1 MQTQMIHVLELI
13 KINNLLLLALRLL
26 LQINFKDKNED
37 IFLLE
42 VTFS

>member
-13 KINNLLLLALRLL
+13 KTNNLLLLALRLL